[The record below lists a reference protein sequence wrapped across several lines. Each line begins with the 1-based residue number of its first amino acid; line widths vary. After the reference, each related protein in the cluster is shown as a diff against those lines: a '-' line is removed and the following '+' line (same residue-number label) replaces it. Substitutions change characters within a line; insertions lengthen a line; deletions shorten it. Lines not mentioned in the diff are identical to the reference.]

1 MHRYQTYNFCFQ
13 LLRQKILWAYN
24 IVAVCCK
31 SQVRENLLI
40 SNRFTSIQGKTI
52 SRLSEFRVSFQNFRV
67 SFWHPKTAWKN
78 TVLCTKDILL
88 LCSTKYEK
96 TTWASHHKNHCTQ
109 NALIKWKSDVVRMQL
124 GICSHFA
131 FSIPS
136 KENWHFAVKIQILL
150 LPYKRIKMINLAL
163 PTAVNNHSVSIRC
176 RNSPRISG
184 KYFQQFV

>member
-1 MHRYQTYNFCFQ
+1 MHRYQTYNFRFQ
-13 LLRQKILWAYN
+13 LLRQKTVWAYN
-24 IVAVCCK
+24 IAAVCCK
-31 SQVRENLLI
+31 SHVQENMLI

-67 SFWHPKTAWKN
+67 SLWHPKTA
-78 TVLCTKDILL
+78 VLCTKGILL

-96 TTWASHHKNHCTQ
+96 TTWASHHKNHYTH
-109 NALIKWKSDVVRMQL
+109 NTLIKWKSDFVLMQL
-124 GICSHFA
+124 CIWSHFS

-136 KENWHFAVKIQILL
+136 KENWHFAIKIQICL

-163 PTAVNNHSVSIRC
+163 PTAVNNHSVSIGC
-176 RNSPRISG
+176 RNSLRISG